1 MNNPTI
7 EKSPEKTEVTVE
19 LDDKL
24 YDLLTTQANLL
35 SCTPPDLLEKAVRE
49 FVAKES

>member
-7 EKSPEKTEVTVE
+7 EKPPEKTEVTVE
-19 LDDKL
+19 IEGKL

-35 SCTPPDLLEKAVRE
+35 SCTLPDLLEKAVRE
-49 FVAKES
+49 FVDDEP